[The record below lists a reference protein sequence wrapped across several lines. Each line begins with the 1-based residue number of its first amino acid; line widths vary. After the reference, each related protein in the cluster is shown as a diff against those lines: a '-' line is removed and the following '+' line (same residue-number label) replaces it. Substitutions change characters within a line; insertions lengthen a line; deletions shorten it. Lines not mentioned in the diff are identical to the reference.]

1 MKMNCPNCDQH
12 LDIPDDLAGQTIDC
26 PACGENFAVENATS
40 EAPESGQSK
49 LKFAQSPKNP
59 GLSKKQISQQQS
71 RQAGPS
77 EDVLRGLSEDI
88 SKGSPTAMHLASQL
102 GGTSTPLRETA
113 ASSFLGPVTKVLI
126 GVGIALFILFRMGG
140 GAGGCMMGSTA
151 KMQNELASIESD
163 MVDGIQDSETPE
175 EAGEVVAKAVTKL
188 KKLNIT
194 KLDDEYQAAIKDYT
208 SALQKWSV
216 ALKRGDFVKA
226 DQYDD
231 ERLDAT
237 FRLNEIM
244 KRKGRYN

>member
-1 MKMNCPNCDQH
+1 
-12 LDIPDDLAGQTIDC
+12 
-26 PACGENFAVENATS
+26 
-40 EAPESGQSK
+40 
-49 LKFAQSPKNP
+49 
-59 GLSKKQISQQQS
+59 
-71 RQAGPS
+71 
-77 EDVLRGLSEDI
+77 
-88 SKGSPTAMHLASQL
+88 MHLASQL

-126 GVGIALFILFRMGG
+126 GVGIALFILFRMGAS
-140 GAGGCMMGSTA
+140 AGGCMMGSTA

>member
-1 MKMNCPNCDQH
+1 MPMKMNCPNCDQH
-12 LDIPDDLAGQTIDC
+12 LDIPDELAGQTIDC
-26 PACGENFAVENATS
+26 PACGENFAVENAAS
-40 EAPESGQSK
+40 EAPESGQST
-49 LKFAQSPKNP
+49 LKFAQSP
-59 GLSKKQISQQQS
+59 KKQISQQQS

-113 ASSFLGPVTKVLI
+113 ASSFSGPVTKVLI
-126 GVGIALFILFRMGG
+126 GVGIALSILFRMGG

-244 KRKGRYN
+244 KRKGRCN

>member
-1 MKMNCPNCDQH
+1 MPMKMNCPNCDQH
-12 LDIPDDLAGQTIDC
+12 LDIPDELAGQTIDC
-26 PACGENFAVENATS
+26 PACGENFAFENAAS
-40 EAPESGQSK
+40 EAPESGQST
-49 LKFAQSPKNP
+49 LKFAQSP
-59 GLSKKQISQQQS
+59 KKQISQQQS

-77 EDVLRGLSEDI
+77 EDVLRGLSADI

-113 ASSFLGPVTKVLI
+113 ASSFSGPVTKVLI

-175 EAGEVVAKAVTKL
+175 EAGEVVAKAVAKL

>member
-1 MKMNCPNCDQH
+1 MNCPNCDQH
-12 LDIPDDLAGQTIDC
+12 LDIPDELAGQTIDC
-26 PACGENFAVENATS
+26 PACGENFAVENAAS
-40 EAPESGQSK
+40 EAPESGQST
-49 LKFAQSPKNP
+49 LKFAQSP
-59 GLSKKQISQQQS
+59 KKQISQQQS

-113 ASSFLGPVTKVLI
+113 ASSFSGPVTKVLI

-216 ALKRGDFVKA
+216 ALKRGDFFKA

>member
-1 MKMNCPNCDQH
+1 
-12 LDIPDDLAGQTIDC
+12 
-26 PACGENFAVENATS
+26 
-40 EAPESGQSK
+40 
-49 LKFAQSPKNP
+49 
-59 GLSKKQISQQQS
+59 
-71 RQAGPS
+71 
-77 EDVLRGLSEDI
+77 
-88 SKGSPTAMHLASQL
+88 
-102 GGTSTPLRETA
+102 
-113 ASSFLGPVTKVLI
+113 
-126 GVGIALFILFRMGG
+126 
-140 GAGGCMMGSTA
+140 MMGSTA

-163 MVDGIQDSETPE
+163 MVDGIQDSETPK

-194 KLDDEYQAAIKDYT
+194 KVDDEYQAAIKDYT

-216 ALKRGDFVKA
+216 ALKRGDFIKA

>member
-1 MKMNCPNCDQH
+1 MPMKMNCPNCDQH
-12 LDIPDDLAGQTIDC
+12 LDIPDELAGQTIDC
-26 PACGENFAVENATS
+26 PACGENFAVENAAS
-40 EAPESGQSK
+40 EAPESGQST
-49 LKFAQSPKNP
+49 LKFAQSP
-59 GLSKKQISQQQS
+59 KKQISQQQS

-88 SKGSPTAMHLASQL
+88 SKGSPTAVHLASQL

-113 ASSFLGPVTKVLI
+113 ASSFSGPVTKVLI

-216 ALKRGDFVKA
+216 ALKRGDFFKA

>member
-1 MKMNCPNCDQH
+1 MPMKMNCPNCDQH
-12 LDIPDDLAGQTIDC
+12 LDIPDELAGQTIDC
-26 PACGENFAVENATS
+26 PACGENFAVENAAS
-40 EAPESGQSK
+40 EAPESGQST
-49 LKFAQSPKNP
+49 LKFAQSP
-59 GLSKKQISQQQS
+59 KKQISQQQS

-113 ASSFLGPVTKVLI
+113 ASSFSGPVTKVLI

-140 GAGGCMMGSTA
+140 GVGGCMMGSTA

>member
-12 LDIPDDLAGQTIDC
+12 LDIPDELAGQTIDC
-26 PACGENFAVENATS
+26 PACGENFAVENAAS
-40 EAPESGQSK
+40 EAPESGQST
-49 LKFAQSPKNP
+49 LKFAQSP
-59 GLSKKQISQQQS
+59 KKQISQQQS

-113 ASSFLGPVTKVLI
+113 ASSFSGPVTKVLI

>member
-1 MKMNCPNCDQH
+1 MNCPNCDQH
-12 LDIPDDLAGQTIDC
+12 LDIPDELAGQTIDC
-26 PACGENFAVENATS
+26 PACGENFAVENAAS
-40 EAPESGQSK
+40 EAPESGQST
-49 LKFAQSPKNP
+49 LKFAQSP
-59 GLSKKQISQQQS
+59 KKQISQQQS

-88 SKGSPTAMHLASQL
+88 SKGSPTAVHLASQL

-113 ASSFLGPVTKVLI
+113 ASSFSGPVTKVLI

-216 ALKRGDFVKA
+216 ALKRGDFFKA

>member
-1 MKMNCPNCDQH
+1 MPMKMNCPNCDQH
-12 LDIPDDLAGQTIDC
+12 LDIPDELAGQTIDC
-26 PACGENFAVENATS
+26 PACGENFAVENAAS
-40 EAPESGQSK
+40 EAPESGQST
-49 LKFAQSPKNP
+49 LKFAQSP
-59 GLSKKQISQQQS
+59 KKQISQQQS

-113 ASSFLGPVTKVLI
+113 ASSFSGPVTKVLI

>member
-12 LDIPDDLAGQTIDC
+12 LDIPDELAGQTIDC
-26 PACGENFAVENATS
+26 PACGENFAVENAAS

-49 LKFAQSPKNP
+49 LKIAQSPIKP

-77 EDVLRGLSEDI
+77 EDVLRGLSDDI
-88 SKGSPTAMHLASQL
+88 SKGSPTAIHLASQL

-113 ASSFLGPVTKVLI
+113 ASSFSGPVTKVLI

-151 KMQNELASIESD
+151 KMQNQLVAIESD
-163 MVDGIQDSETPE
+163 MVDGIDESETLQE
-175 EAGEVVAKAVTKL
+175 QGEAVAKAVTRL

-194 KLDDEYQAAIKDYT
+194 KLDDEYQATIRDYT
-208 SALQKWSV
+208 AALQKWSV
-216 ALKRGDFVKA
+216 TLKRGDFVKA
-226 DQYDD
+226 DQFDD